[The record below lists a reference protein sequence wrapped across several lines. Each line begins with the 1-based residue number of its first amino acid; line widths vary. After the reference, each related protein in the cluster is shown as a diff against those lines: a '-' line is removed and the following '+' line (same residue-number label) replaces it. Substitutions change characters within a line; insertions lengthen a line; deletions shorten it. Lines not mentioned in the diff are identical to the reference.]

1 VTRDGTDV
9 VIVGAG
15 PVGLTLSILLAQ
27 RGHRVTILER
37 HAAPYPQPRAAHFDH
52 EVGRILQSAGI
63 GDDLAEFSEP
73 ADIYEWRNGD
83 GLPLLRLGRVGPGPS
98 GWPLSSMF
106 HQPALEDALERRAL
120 ALGVD
125 SRRGCAVTDFSQH
138 HDTVAVAVAVGGA
151 GVVEGRYLVGCDGAN
166 STVRSLLGVAMTDLG
181 YFYDWLIVDVVL
193 HEDRAFDP
201 VNLQICDPARP
212 TTAVS
217 GGPGRRRWEFMCLD
231 HETPEELAARAWE
244 LLEPWDV
251 RPDNATVDR
260 LAGYRF
266 AACFASRWRHG
277 RVLLAGDA
285 AHQMPPF
292 AGQGMCAGIR
302 DAANLAWKLDLVLTG
317 LAPDLL
323 LDSYDQERLR
333 SARQAIE
340 FSIELGKVICVPDPA
355 DAAARDQAMA
365 PLVGSEPT
373 DAPGLPG
380 ITEGVIDTASPH
392 AGALFPQ
399 GVIGGRRFDDVH
411 GAGWRLVTT
420 DPTPIDLDPATR
432 DWFASIGGVVV
443 TVADDDV
450 YSGWFSEHEATAAL
464 QRPDFHLYGTAT
476 SPAGAA
482 ALIDH
487 LRNRLAHQPARQ
499 GARQ

>member
-1 VTRDGTDV
+1 MTGHGTDV
-9 VIVGAG
+9 VVVGAG
-15 PVGLTLSILLAQ
+15 PVGLTLAVLLAQ
-27 RGHRVTILER
+27 RGHHVTILER
-37 HAAPYPQPRAAHFDH
+37 HPAPYAQPRAAHFDH

-63 GDDLAEFSEP
+63 GGDLAELSEP

-83 GLPLLRLGRVGPGPS
+83 GLPLLRLGRVGPGLS

-106 HQPALEDALERRAL
+106 HQPALEAALERRARS
-120 ALGVD
+120 LGVD
-125 SRRGCAVTDFSQH
+125 IRRGTAVTDFSQH
-138 HDTVAVAVAVGGA
+138 HDTVAVAIDGA
-151 GVVEGRYLVGCDGAN
+151 ALVEGRYLVGCDGAN
-166 STVRSLLGVAMTDLG
+166 STVRSLLGEPMTDLG

-193 HEDRAFDP
+193 HEDRLFDP

-231 HETPEELAARAWE
+231 HETPEDLAARAWE

-251 RPDNATVDR
+251 RPDNATVER
-260 LAGYRF
+260 RAVYRF
-266 AACFASRWRHG
+266 AARYASRWRHG

-323 LDSYDQERLR
+323 LDSYDLERLP
-333 SARQAIE
+333 SARQVID
-340 FSIELGKVICVPDPA
+340 FSIELGKVICIP
-355 DAAARDQAMA
+355 DAAAAEARDRAMA
-365 PLVGSEPT
+365 PLVGPEPN
-373 DAPGLPG
+373 DAPGLPDV
-380 ITEGVIDTASPH
+380 TDGVIDAASPH

-399 GVIGGRRFDDVH
+399 GVVGGKRFDDVH
-411 GAGWRLVTT
+411 GAGWRLVTVG
-420 DPTPIDLDPATR
+420 LDPATR
-432 DWFASIGGVVV
+432 DWFASIGGAVV
-443 TVADDDV
+443 TVANDDV
-450 YSGWFSEHEATAAL
+450 YSGWFADHEATAAL
-464 QRPDFHLYGTAT
+464 QRPDFHLYGTAA
-476 SPAGAA
+476 SPDGAA